1 MTEAPP
7 PRGRLILGGV
17 IFVSGFLCPLLVPL
31 VTASGLSAAWK
42 ATLSGLLLLGIPELS
57 MLIAVA
63 VLGKPGFAYLK
74 AKLLGFLKR
83 TIEPPETVSLARYR
97 AGLLLFGLPLF
108 WGWLSPYVAPVM
120 FGDRQPDIWYSVGG
134 DVMFI
139 ASFFVLG
146 GELWD
151 KVRALFVHG
160 AKAVFPQ

>member
-42 ATLSGLLLLGIPELS
+42 ATLSGLLLLGIPELF
-57 MLIAVA
+57 MIIAVA

-74 AKLLGFLKR
+74 AKILGFLKR
-83 TIEPPETVSLARYR
+83 TVEPPETVSLARYR
-97 AGLLLFGLPLF
+97 AGLVLFGFPLF
-108 WGWLSPYVAPVM
+108 LGWLSPYVAPVI
-120 FGDRQPDIWYSVGG
+120 FGDRQPDLWYSVGG

-146 GELWD
+146 GEFWD

-160 AKAVFPQ
+160 ARAVFPQ

>member
-31 VTASGLSAAWK
+31 VTASDLSPAWK
-42 ATLSGLLLLGIPELS
+42 ATLSGLLLLGIPEIF

-63 VLGKPGFAYLK
+63 VLGKPGFAFLK
-74 AKLLGFLKR
+74 AKILGFLKR
-83 TIEPPETVSLARYR
+83 TVEPPEAVSLARYR
-97 AGLLLFGLPLF
+97 AGLVLFVSPLF
-108 WGWLSPYVAPVM
+108 LGWVSPYVAPVI
-120 FGDRQPDIWYSVGG
+120 FGDRQPDLWYSVGG

-146 GELWD
+146 GEFWD

-160 AKAVFPQ
+160 AKAAFPQ

>member
-17 IFVSGFLCPLLVPL
+17 IFVSGFLSPLLVPL
-31 VTASGLSAAWK
+31 VTASDLSPAWK
-42 ATLSGLLLLGIPELS
+42 ATLSGLLLLGIPEIF

-63 VLGKPGFAYLK
+63 VLGKPGFAFLK
-74 AKLLGFLKR
+74 AKLLGLLKR
-83 TIEPPETVSLARYR
+83 TLEPPETVGLARYR
-97 AGLLLFGLPLF
+97 TGLVLFGLPLF
-108 WGWLSPYVAPVM
+108 LGWLSPYVAPI
-120 FGDRQPDIWYSVGG
+120 FGDQQPDIWYSVGG

-146 GELWD
+146 GEFWD